1 MVRVAIL
8 ASGSGTNAERLMK
21 AIGALSEVEVALV
34 GTNKAEAGVMHRA
47 KACGVST
54 WVFTR
59 EDLQA
64 GVVAER
70 LKQHR
75 VDFVALAGFL
85 LKVPDHLVQAFSGR
99 ILNLHPSLLPAFGG
113 RGMYG
118 RHVHEA
124 VYKAL
129 VQQDVT
135 ETGITLHW
143 VDARLRHRP
152 SIFSGQD
159 SFGSQR
165 YACVHCGKDPSSGAE
180 SLRFRNAAGHPG
192 IAILV
197 SPNLGSKRVMNL
209 NWTELLKS
217 TMVMFAVIDIVGS
230 IPFLLDIKR
239 KAGDIHAERAS
250 LVALGIMLAFLFL
263 GEGVINF
270 FGH

>member
-143 VDARLRHRP
+143 VDADYDTGPPFFQAKTALEARDTPASIAEKIQVLERNHYASETLRAIPESLSLSHP
-152 SIFSGQD
+152 TSGQ
-159 SFGSQR
+159 
-165 YACVHCGKDPSSGAE
+165 
-180 SLRFRNAAGHPG
+180 NA
-192 IAILV
+192 
-197 SPNLGSKRVMNL
+197 S
-209 NWTELLKS
+209 
-217 TMVMFAVIDIVGS
+217 
-230 IPFLLDIKR
+230 
-239 KAGDIHAERAS
+239 
-250 LVALGIMLAFLFL
+250 
-263 GEGVINF
+263 
-270 FGH
+270 